1 MKKLSIIA
9 ILILFVSGLSLAQND
24 QGTLDDIGRIT
35 LTPVLAQDLGDM
47 PPSAQKL
54 LLSKLRQIATKNGL
68 GGTAVNPQFIITA
81 TVSVITKGVTETAPP
96 MIAYNLE
103 ANLYIV
109 DYVNKKTLA
118 NTTVELKGVGKNETK
133 AFTSAIKN
141 INPKSSIIRSFVKK
155 GKEKIIE
162 YYNTQCEFIMKQAQA
177 LVKLDKY
184 EEAIYMLITIPEVCK
199 ECHYKALDAIDPI
212 YKKMMGETCKED
224 LEAAQT
230 AFNDGNM
237 ESAKN
242 YLEKIEPGT
251 DCYDKAVDL
260 AKKINNMD
268 PQTRGIEG
276 EVKMKAAAPAT
287 REEKTKAYKEV
298 AAEHSSNQT
307 TEYDLNFMSDD
318 D

>member
-1 MKKLSIIA
+1 MKKFSIIA
-9 ILILFVSGLSLAQND
+9 VMILFAVGIGRAQND
-24 QGTLDDIGRIT
+24 QGTLDDIGRVT
-35 LTPVLAQDLGDM
+35 LTPVLAQDLGKM
-47 PPSAQKL
+47 PAEAQNM

-81 TVSVITKGVTETAPP
+81 TVSVVTKDVTETAPP

-118 NTTVELKGVGKNETK
+118 NTTVELKGVGKNENK
-133 AFTSAIKN
+133 AFVGAIKN
-141 INPKSSIIRSFVKK
+141 INPKSSIIRSFVKN

-184 EEAIYMLITIPEVCK
+184 EEAIYMLITVPEVCK

-212 YKKMMGETCKED
+212 YKKMMGENCKED

-268 PQTRGIEG
+268 PQSRGIEG

-298 AAEHSSNQT
+298 AAEHSSSQT

-318 D
+318 N

>member
-1 MKKLSIIA
+1 MKKLGIIA
-9 ILILFVSGLSLAQND
+9 ILFLFVSGIGHAQNTQD
-24 QGTLDDIGRIT
+24 VLDDLGRIT
-35 LTPVLAQDLGDM
+35 LTPVLAKDLGDM
-47 PPSAQKL
+47 PQSAQKL
-54 LLSKLRQIATKNGL
+54 MLSKLRQIATKNGL
-68 GGTAVNPQFIITA
+68 GGTSVNPQFIITG
-81 TVSVITKGVTETAPP
+81 TVSVITKDITETAPP

-118 NTTVELKGVGKNETK
+118 NTTVELKGVGKNENK
-133 AFTSAIKN
+133 AFISGIKN

-155 GKEKIIE
+155 GKNKIIE

-177 LVKLDKY
+177 LVKMDKY
-184 EEAIYMLITIPEVCK
+184 EEAIHMLITIPEVSK

-212 YKKMMGETCKED
+212 YKKMMGENCKED
-224 LEAAQT
+224 LDAAQT

-260 AKKINNMD
+260 AKKINNME
-268 PQTRGIEG
+268 PGTRGIEG
-276 EVKMKAAAPAT
+276 TVTMKAAAPAT

-298 AAEHSSNQT
+298 AAGHANNQT
-307 TEYDLNFMSDD
+307 TEYDLNFMED
-318 D
+318 